1 MTLSHVDFI
10 NHFRETVHKNDQQY
24 NEIHL
29 ELYSYGIV
37 ASTTSCQ
44 TWVFTNIIYTERKMG
59 QNLVWASPLCSNALK
74 QMVRLLKGWCKQ
86 LESVKSDVWRKIDLK
101 ICMFFFLTLLDR
113 SSLCSTIRVSPAYF
127 LKRLHPDIT
136 ENLEQ
141 KLFLMPVYVQHY
153 FTYLVH
159 KRLLLATVKLDYNAF
174 IL

>member
-1 MTLSHVDFI
+1 
-10 NHFRETVHKNDQQY
+10 
-24 NEIHL
+24 
-29 ELYSYGIV
+29 
-37 ASTTSCQ
+37 
-44 TWVFTNIIYTERKMG
+44 MG

-86 LESVKSDVWRKIDLK
+86 LESIKSDVWRKIDLK
-101 ICMFFFLTLLDR
+101 ICMFFFFLTLLDR

-127 LKRLHPDIT
+127 LKQLHPDIT